1 MEIVPRVHGV
11 RLIGATA
18 HLIVEDE
25 ITLIDAGHRGS
36 GRLLQRYLA
45 RIGRSPGDI
54 TRILCTHG
62 HPDHI
67 GGVAEIAG
75 LSGAS
80 IHIHPADAAR
90 LRTGIRD
97 VFANPVPG
105 QVIAY
110 LTRPLRDPQPLLD
123 GDILPMLGGLH
134 VVHTP
139 GHTPG
144 SVCFYA
150 PIPRLLFSGDVLQL
164 RQGRVAR
171 PHHIFSDDLAEA
183 HRSVARL
190 AELDTETICFA
201 HFPPLRAGARE
212 ALRSLAADWA
222 SSPR

>member
-1 MEIVPRVHGV
+1 MEIVPGVHGV
-11 RLIGATA
+11 RVIGATA

-36 GRLLQRYLA
+36 GRLVQRYLA
-45 RIGRSPGDI
+45 RIGRSPSDI

-67 GGVAEIAG
+67 GGVAEVAG
-75 LSGAS
+75 MSGAS
-80 IHIHPADAAR
+80 IHIHPADATR
-90 LRTGIRD
+90 LRSGVRD
-97 VFANPVPG
+97 VLANPVPG
-105 QVIAY
+105 QFIAF

-123 GDILPMLGGLH
+123 GDVLPALGGLH

-150 PIPRLLFSGDVLQL
+150 PIPRILFSGDVLQV
-164 RQGRVAR
+164 RQGRLAR
-171 PHHIFSDDLAEA
+171 PHHIFSDDLGAA
-183 HRSVARL
+183 QRSVARL
-190 AELDTETICFA
+190 AELDSETICFA
-201 HFPPLRAGARE
+201 HFPVLRAGARD
-212 ALRSLAADWA
+212 ALRGLAADWT